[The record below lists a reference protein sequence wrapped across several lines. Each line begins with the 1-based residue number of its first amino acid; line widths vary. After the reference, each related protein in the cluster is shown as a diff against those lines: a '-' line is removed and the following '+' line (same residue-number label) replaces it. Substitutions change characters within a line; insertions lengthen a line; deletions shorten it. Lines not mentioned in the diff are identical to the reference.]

1 MTIDTMGAAE
11 WNRPL
16 GADNRQP
23 IACTRASSEG
33 VCLILF
39 IGEECS
45 QGSPLRGQP
54 CALAPHAELIP
65 WQIH

>member
-1 MTIDTMGAAE
+1 MEPSPGCRLSAADC
-11 WNRPL
+11 L
-16 GADNRQP
+16 YKGLK
-23 IACTRASSEG
+23 SEG

-54 CALAPHAELIP
+54 CALARTLS
-65 WQIH
+65 